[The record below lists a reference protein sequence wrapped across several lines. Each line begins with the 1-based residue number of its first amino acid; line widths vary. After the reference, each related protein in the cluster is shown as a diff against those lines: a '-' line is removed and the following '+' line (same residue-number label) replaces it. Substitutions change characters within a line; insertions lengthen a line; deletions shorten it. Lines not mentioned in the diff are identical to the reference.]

1 VLINRQLYDLALDT
15 VSILHFYATH

>member
-1 VLINRQLYDLALDT
+1 MLINGQLYDLALDT

>member
-1 VLINRQLYDLALDT
+1 MLINGQLYDLTLDT